1 MNRKQTKILETQ
13 RLIFTTW
20 NEGDRALAFALWGD
34 HEVTRWVSGNDV
46 LSEEEVEAR
55 LTQEI
60 EREKQEGVQYWPLFQ
75 KDSDVFIGC
84 CGLCPYDSEEN
95 IYELGFLLTRDHWG
109 QGYAQEAAQ
118 AVVRYAFDKL
128 KVATLVA
135 SHHPDNEAACH
146 ILSQLGFEPMQERR
160 DEATGV
166 MKPFYKLRK
175 NNTAR

>member
-13 RLIFTTW
+13 RLVFTTW
-20 NEGDRALAFALWGD
+20 DEGDQALAFALWGD
-34 HEVTRWVSGNDV
+34 HEVTKWISGSDV

-55 LTQEI
+55 LAQEI
-60 EREKQEGVQYWPLFQ
+60 EREKQEGVQYWALFQ
-75 KDSDVFIGC
+75 KRSDVFVGC
-84 CGLCPYDSEEN
+84 CGLYPYTPEEN
-95 IYELGFLLTRDHWG
+95 TYELGFLLTRDHWG

-128 KVATLVA
+128 EVATLVA

-146 ILSQLGFEPMQERR
+146 ILSQLGFEPMHERR

-166 MKPFYKLRK
+166 MKPFYRLRK